1 MKRVGTIITLAV
13 IVILFIVG
21 IRYIY
26 LKDQKDPVVYQTQNP
41 TTETIIKKQW
51 LPEVSCQKKKF

>member
-13 IVILFIVG
+13 IVILFIIG

-41 TTETIIKKQW
+41 TIERRGINQTKYFW
-51 LPEVSCQKKKF
+51 NYR

>member
-26 LKDQKDPVVYQTQNP
+26 LKDQKDPIVYQTQGP
-41 TTETIIKKQW
+41 TTETIIKKTMAN
-51 LPEVSCQKKKF
+51 